1 MKSIIFVYNA
11 DSNLASAMLDVG
23 RRILTPK
30 KYPCALCKITY
41 GPFGMKQD
49 WKAFTKSLPFESSF
63 LHKDELS
70 KDILNLN
77 LSFPAIL
84 LVDSTNSKNAV
95 KILIDSKSFS
105 KIEDLETLKSELQKS
120 LTKIRSN

>member
-1 MKSIIFVYNA
+1 MFS
-11 DSNLASAMLDVG
+11 
-23 RRILTPK
+23 
-30 KYPCALCKITY
+30 TY
-41 GPFGMKQD
+41 
-49 WKAFTKSLPFESSF
+49 L
-63 LHKDELS
+63 LIN
-70 KDILNLN
+70 ILNLN

>member
-1 MKSIIFVYNA
+1 
-11 DSNLASAMLDVG
+11 
-23 RRILTPK
+23 
-30 KYPCALCKITY
+30 
-41 GPFGMKQD
+41 MKQD

>member
-1 MKSIIFVYNA
+1 
-11 DSNLASAMLDVG
+11 
-23 RRILTPK
+23 
-30 KYPCALCKITY
+30 
-41 GPFGMKQD
+41 MKQD

-63 LHKDELS
+63 LHKDELP